1 MRRVR
6 CRLKTKMQ
14 KKDEELDKA
23 KRVVSTDS
31 SQGLFHLEMEDESR
45 GFILLDKHSGFVR
58 VQETAEDVTQGDVLS
73 TDPPSKEARKVN
85 LVLLDTMLVAT
96 AQHNVN
102 FRPNQADNEAAD
114 DDKEADNEAADDL
127 ATIQEDE
134 QATIQEKESVPLKV
148 IEASVLMPHDSLKVF
163 CPKHAYEPYLIQ
175 ITGDR
180 YVSGQR
186 RKRSYYLAT
195 YNADDCHQL
204 VKVLESRKK
213 QCETQ

>member
-1 MRRVR
+1 M
-6 CRLKTKMQ
+6 
-14 KKDEELDKA
+14 
-23 KRVVSTDS
+23 
-31 SQGLFHLEMEDESR
+31 
-45 GFILLDKHSGFVR
+45 
-58 VQETAEDVTQGDVLS
+58 
-73 TDPPSKEARKVN
+73 
-85 LVLLDTMLVAT
+85 
-96 AQHNVN
+96 QHNVN

-114 DDKEADNEAADDL
+114 DDEEADNEAADDL

-134 QATIQEKESVPLKV
+134 QATVQEKESVPLKV

-163 CPKHAYEPYLIQ
+163 RPKHAYEPYLIQ

-204 VKVLESRKK
+204 VKVLESRKNNVKLNDDPEEFDESVDIGINPMAEPAPAEAEEDSAK
-213 QCETQ
+213 QL